1 MTFVLRAA
9 RPGDLAALY
18 QMAKSTGG
26 GFTNLP
32 PDRPTL
38 KAKLARAEASF
49 ARADDDPGDDLFL
62 FVLEDTAS
70 AKVRGTC
77 QIFSRIGSRW
87 PFYSYRIT
95 GFSQYSKEL
104 DRTIRA
110 EMLVL
115 STDLDGASEVGG
127 LFLLPSD
134 RSAGAGALLARS
146 RYLFMQMH
154 RMRFADRT
162 IAELRGA
169 HDETG
174 GSPFW
179 DAVAGRFFG
188 MSFRE
193 ADEFNAVNGNQFI
206 ADLMPKHPIYTAL
219 LPESA
224 LSVMGVPHQSGRAAQ
239 RMLENEGFR
248 YDSYIDIFDGGP
260 TMTTPTDEI
269 ATIRQAQESV
279 VVGLADEDETNGEES
294 LVAHGQLSAFRACC
308 GQVAVTKGGVS
319 IDPGAASALSV
330 SVGDMITWA
339 PR

>member
-9 RPGDLAALY
+9 RAGDLAALY

-49 ARADDDPGDDLFL
+49 ARTEETLGDDLFL
-62 FVLEDTAS
+62 FVLEDLAS
-70 AKVRGTC
+70 GQVRGTC
-77 QIFSRIGSRW
+77 QIFARIGSRW
-87 PFYSYRIT
+87 PFYSYRIST
-95 GFSQYSKEL
+95 FTQYSKEL

-127 LFLLPSD
+127 LFLLPSE
-134 RSAGAGALLARS
+134 RAAGVGALLARS
-146 RYLFMQMH
+146 RYLFMKAH
-154 RMRFADRT
+154 RPRFADRT

-169 HDETG
+169 HDESG

-179 DAVAGRFFG
+179 DGLAGRFFG

-193 ADEFNAVNGNQFI
+193 ADDFNAVHGNQFI

-224 LSVMGVPHQSGRAAQ
+224 LAVMGKPHQSGRAAQ
-239 RMLENEGFR
+239 RMLEREGFR
-248 YDSYIDIFDGGP
+248 YERYIDIFDGGP
-260 TMTTPTDEI
+260 TVTVDTDEI
-269 ATIRQAQESV
+269 ASIKAAREAV
-279 VVGLADEDETNGEES
+279 VVAVDDGGEEC
-294 LVAHGQLSAFRACC
+294 LVSHGRLAGFRACC
-308 GQVAVTKGGVS
+308 STVAAAKHGVS
-319 IDPGAASALSV
+319 IDAGAAEALGISL
-330 SVGDMITWA
+330 GDTITYV

>member
-9 RPGDLAALY
+9 RGSDLPALY

-38 KAKLARAEASF
+38 KAKLARAEESF
-49 ARADDDPGDDLFL
+49 ARTEPVLGDDLVL
-62 FVLEDTAS
+62 FVLEDQATRQ
-70 AKVRGTC
+70 VRGTC
-77 QIFSRIGSRW
+77 QIFSRIGTRW

-95 GFSQYSKEL
+95 GFTQYSKEL

-127 LFLLPSD
+127 LFLMPGE
-134 RSAGAGALLARS
+134 RAAGTGALLARS
-146 RYLFMQMH
+146 RYLFIKAH
-154 RMRFADRT
+154 RARFAEKT
-162 IAELRGA
+162 LAELRGA

-179 DAVAGRFFG
+179 DGVAGRFFG

-193 ADEFNAVNGNQFI
+193 ADEFNAVHGNQFI

-224 LSVMGVPHQSGRAAQ
+224 LAVMGAPHQSGRAAQ

-248 YDSYIDIFDGGP
+248 HECYIDIFDGGP
-260 TMTTPTDEI
+260 TMTVATDEI
-269 ATIRQAQESV
+269 GTIKAAKEAK
-279 VVGLADEDETNGEES
+279 VVGFAEDGEDC
-294 LVAHGQLSAFRACC
+294 LVSHGQLGAFRAIC
-308 GQVAVTKGGVS
+308 GRTAAATGGVNIDADCAAALGVS
-319 IDPGAASALSV
+319 I
-330 SVGDMITWA
+330 GDTVTYV

>member
-1 MTFVLRAA
+1 MSFVLRAA

-38 KAKLARAEASF
+38 KAKLARAVASF
-49 ARADDDPGDDLFL
+49 ARVEDELEDDLFL

-70 AKVRGTC
+70 GQVRGTC
-77 QIFSRIGSRW
+77 QIFSKIGSTW

-95 GFSQYSKEL
+95 GFTQYSKEL

-127 LFLLPSD
+127 LFLMPGD
-134 RSAGAGALLARS
+134 RAAGVGALLARS

-154 RMRFADRT
+154 RPRFAART

-169 HDETG
+169 HDDAG

-179 DAVAGRFFG
+179 DGVAGRFFD

-193 ADEFNAVNGNQFI
+193 ADEFNAVRGNQFI

-219 LPESA
+219 LPETA
-224 LSVMGVPHQSGRAAQ
+224 LAVMGAPHQSGRAAQ
-239 RMLENEGFR
+239 RMLEREGFA
-248 YDSYIDIFDGGP
+248 YDCYIDIFDGGP
-260 TMTTPTDEI
+260 TMTVQTDQI
-269 ATIRQAQESV
+269 ATIREAREALV
-279 VVGLADEDETNGEES
+279 VAMAEEGEEC
-294 LVAHGQLSAFRACC
+294 LVAHGKLGAFRACC
-308 GQVAVTKGGVS
+308 GRIAAAKGGVS
-319 IDPGAASALSV
+319 IDPAAAAWLGISLGSSV
-330 SVGDMITWA
+330 TYV

>member
-1 MTFVLRAA
+1 MSFVLRAA

-38 KAKLARAEASF
+38 KAKLARAVASF
-49 ARADDDPGDDLFL
+49 ARVEDELDDDLFL
-62 FVLEDTAS
+62 FVLEDTTS
-70 AKVRGTC
+70 GQVRGTC
-77 QIFSRIGSRW
+77 QIFSKIGSTW

-95 GFSQYSKEL
+95 GFTQYSKEL
-104 DRTIRA
+104 DRTVRA

-127 LFLLPSD
+127 LFLMPGD
-134 RSAGAGALLARS
+134 RAAGAGALLARS

-154 RMRFADRT
+154 RPRFAART

-169 HDETG
+169 HDDAG

-179 DAVAGRFFG
+179 DGVAGRFFD

-193 ADEFNAVNGNQFI
+193 ADEFNAIRGNQFI

-219 LPESA
+219 LPETA
-224 LSVMGVPHQSGRAAQ
+224 LAVMGAPHQSGRAAQ
-239 RMLENEGFR
+239 RMLEREGFT
-248 YDSYIDIFDGGP
+248 YDCYIDIFDGGP
-260 TMTTPTDEI
+260 TMTVQTDQI
-269 ATIRQAQESV
+269 ATIREAREAHV
-279 VVGLADEDETNGEES
+279 VAMAEEGEEC
-294 LVAHGQLSAFRACC
+294 LVAHGKLGAFRACC
-308 GQVAVTKGGVS
+308 GRIATATGGVG
-319 IDPGAASALSV
+319 IDPAAAASLGISLGSSV
-330 SVGDMITWA
+330 TYV